1 MIQSSLKLTRKRRDG
16 GMVLLEV
23 TVAVVILAISVV
35 TLMRS
40 FTLSMQAIR
49 KNDISTQAC
58 ILADTLLQSLEVNAP
73 EKGKSSGTFEQDGFP
88 KYSWEM
94 DVKNE
99 EIKYKDVKTL
109 GKVEELKELKHVVV
123 KIIYNDGQMN
133 PQTPVETHL
142 ILPPVER
149 FSYQSKFLNE
159 LFKDEAR

>member
-1 MIQSSLKLTRKRRDG
+1 
-16 GMVLLEV
+16 MVLLEV

-40 FTLSMQAIR
+40 FTISMQSIR

-58 ILADTLLQSLEVNAP
+58 ILADTLFQSMEVNAP

-94 DVKNE
+94 EVKNE

-109 GKVEELKELKHVVV
+109 GKVENLKELKHVTV
-123 KIIYNDGQMN
+123 KIMYDDGQMN
-133 PQTPVETHL
+133 PQTPVEAHL

-159 LFKDEAR
+159 LFKDEVR